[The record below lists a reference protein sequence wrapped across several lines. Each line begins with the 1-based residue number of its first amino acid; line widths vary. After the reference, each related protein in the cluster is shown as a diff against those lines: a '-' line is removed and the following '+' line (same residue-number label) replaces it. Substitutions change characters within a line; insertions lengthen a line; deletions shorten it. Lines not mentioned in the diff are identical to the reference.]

1 MHRSALAI
9 ATTFLAVLTAALVFA
24 ASALAATS
32 ITVTFVRH
40 AESQANA
47 DGVIDTKVPGPHLS
61 DPVGLA
67 QAQAIRDALAGNGY
81 DGIYASDMIRTQET
95 AQPLAD
101 LLGKSITVLP
111 GLHEIDAGVYEG
123 SSEDDGWGRLG
134 YAATP
139 LLWTL
144 GLRFATM
151 PGSTDSDGN
160 VFQHRVAD
168 AIQDIYDSGNQN
180 PVVFSHGATIMFWT
194 LMNVDNP
201 DLFLLFSHQL
211 NNTSVVVINGNPEDG
226 WKLVSWDGIEVAA
239 EPSLLMKLFV
249 DVRDLIVAPQE
260 AIYTV
265 NHAFDS
271 GNLFEAADALIKAAI
286 KLGLSPI
293 DFVVSV
299 AKNLIDEIFK
309 PTTTSGVSTA
319 AVEAA
324 PEPAARLA
332 AVPDPA
338 SADVTPAVA
347 TPLAVTSGTT
357 VAGAE
362 PATATATAE
371 PTPTA
376 VEQTESAA
384 PATTEATTAEVA
396 DQDLTEAED
405 PAEETGTPA
414 TDTEAAETDT
424 EAADADAAADADVAT
439 KDDQSESDA
448 PSASTSAST
457 PAEDTTANE
466 THSTAATS
474 VATDHTQDAAA

>member
-1 MHRSALAI
+1 M
-9 ATTFLAVLTAALVFA
+9 FA
-24 ASALAATS
+24 ATALAATS
-32 ITVTFVRH
+32 ITMTFVRH

-61 DPVGLA
+61 DPVGVA
-67 QAQAIRDALAGNGY
+67 QAQAIANVLVGNGY
-81 DGIYASDMIRTQET
+81 DGIWASDMIRTQET

-101 LLGKSITVLP
+101 LLDKSISVRS

-151 PGSTDSDGN
+151 PGSTDADGN

-168 AIQDIYDSGNQN
+168 AVQDIYDSGQQN

-201 DLFLLFSHQL
+201 DLFLLFTHPL
-211 NNTSVVVINGNPEDG
+211 NNTSVVVIDGNPEDG
-226 WKLVSWDGIEVAA
+226 WKLVNWDGVSVDA
-239 EPSLLMKLFV
+239 EPSLLMKMFV
-249 DVRDLIVAPQE
+249 DLRNLIVAPQE
-260 AIYTV
+260 AAYTV
-265 NHAFDS
+265 SHALAS
-271 GNLFEAADALIKAAI
+271 GDLFEAAAGLIKAAI
-286 KLGLSPI
+286 QLGVSPI

-299 AKNLIDEIFK
+299 ATDLINEIFK
-309 PTTTSGVSTA
+309 PANTSGVSTA
-319 AVEAA
+319 VSEAAA

-338 SADVTPAVA
+338 TREVTPSVG
-347 TPLAVTSGTT
+347 TQLAVTSGTA
-357 VAGAE
+357 VAE
-362 PATATATAE
+362 SELATATAE
-371 PTPTA
+371 SSPTAVEPAPAA

-384 PATTEATTAEVA
+384 PATTEATAEEVT
-396 DQDLTEAED
+396 DQDQAED
-405 PAEETGTPA
+405 KDEETATPA
-414 TDTEAAETDT
+414 TDSEDAEATKDDAGTEATDP
-424 EAADADAAADADVAT
+424 EAIDAAADDDTAA

-448 PSASTSAST
+448 APASTSV
-457 PAEDTTANE
+457 EDTTASSTTE

-474 VATDHTQDAAA
+474 DATDHVQDAAA

>member
-1 MHRSALAI
+1 M
-9 ATTFLAVLTAALVFA
+9 FA
-24 ASALAATS
+24 ATALAATS

-47 DGVIDTKVPGPHLS
+47 DGIIDTKVPGPHLS
-61 DPVGLA
+61 NPVGVA
-67 QAQAIRDALAGNGY
+67 QAQAIADALAGNGY
-81 DGIYASDMIRTQET
+81 DGIYASDMYRTQET

-101 LLGKSITVLP
+101 LLHKTITVLP

-201 DLFLLFSHQL
+201 DLFLLFTHPL
-211 NNTSVVVINGNPEDG
+211 NNTSVVVINGNPDDG
-226 WKLVSWDGIEVAA
+226 WKLVSWDGVSVAA

-260 AIYTV
+260 AVYTV
-265 NHAFDS
+265 SHAFDS
-271 GNLFEAADALIKAAI
+271 GNLFEAADALIKAAV

-299 AKNLIDEIFK
+299 AKHLIDEIFK
-309 PTTTSGVSTA
+309 PATTSGVSTA

-332 AVPDPA
+332 AVPEPV
-338 SADVTPAVA
+338 SADVTPSVA

-357 VAGAE
+357 VAEAE

-371 PTPTA
+371 PSPAA

-384 PATTEATTAEVA
+384 PATTEATTAEVTEEVT
-396 DQDLTEAED
+396 DQDQTEAE
-405 PAEETGTPA
+405 ETATPA
-414 TDTEAAETDT
+414 TDTEAAEDTAANETEATETDT
-424 EAADADAAADADVAT
+424 EAADADADAAADDDVAT

-474 VATDHTQDAAA
+474 DATDHTQDAAA

>member
-24 ASALAATS
+24 VSALAATS

-95 AQPLAD
+95 AQPLAN

-123 SSEDDGWGRLG
+123 SSQNEGWDRLG
-134 YAATP
+134 YALTP

-168 AIQDIYDSGNQN
+168 AVQDIYDSGNQN

-201 DLFLLFSHQL
+201 DLFLLFTHPL

-226 WKLVSWDGIEVAA
+226 WKLVNWDGVSVDA
-239 EPSLLMKLFV
+239 EPSLLMKMFV
-249 DVRDLIVAPQE
+249 DLRDLIVAPQE
-260 AIYTV
+260 AAYAV
-265 NHAFDS
+265 SHAFDS

-293 DFVVSV
+293 DFVISV

-309 PTTTSGVSTA
+309 PATPSGASTA

-332 AVPDPA
+332 VA
-338 SADVTPAVA
+338 SEPVTAEAAPPTATSTPEVTPSAGTQLAAVSETTEAQPEPSTEVA
-347 TPLAVTSGTT
+347 TPEA
-357 VAGAE
+357 AE
-362 PATATATAE
+362 PSE
-371 PTPTA
+371 PT
-376 VEQTESAA
+376 V
-384 PATTEATTAEVA
+384 PATTEVTK
-396 DQDLTEAED
+396 DEAED
-405 PAEETGTPA
+405 QTADPA
-414 TDTEAAETDT
+414 TDETTDPATEGAQEEDGS
-424 EAADADAAADADVAT
+424 DADESAKVV
-439 KDDQSESDA
+439 DQSEQDVKTNDDA
-448 PSASTSAST
+448 PKADDSAKTDAPKASDSAVS
-457 PAEDTTANE
+457 A
-466 THSTAATS
+466 
-474 VATDHTQDAAA
+474 DHTQDAAA

>member
-1 MHRSALAI
+1 M
-9 ATTFLAVLTAALVFA
+9 FA
-24 ASALAATS
+24 ATALAATS

-47 DGVIDTKVPGPHLS
+47 DGIIDTKVPGPHLS
-61 DPVGLA
+61 NPVGVA
-67 QAQAIRDALAGNGY
+67 QAQAIADALAGNGY
-81 DGIYASDMIRTQET
+81 DGIYASDMYRTQET

-101 LLGKSITVLP
+101 LLHKTITVLP

-201 DLFLLFSHQL
+201 DLFLLFTHPL
-211 NNTSVVVINGNPEDG
+211 NNTSVVVINGNPDDG

-260 AIYTV
+260 AVYTV
-265 NHAFDS
+265 SHAFDS
-271 GNLFEAADALIKAAI
+271 GNLFEAADALIKAAV

-299 AKNLIDEIFK
+299 AKHLIDEIFK
-309 PTTTSGVSTA
+309 PATTSGVSTA

-332 AVPDPA
+332 AVPEPV
-338 SADVTPAVA
+338 SADVTPSVA

-357 VAGAE
+357 VAEAE

-371 PTPTA
+371 PSPAA

-384 PATTEATTAEVA
+384 PATTEATTAEVTEEVT
-396 DQDLTEAED
+396 DQDQTEAE
-405 PAEETGTPA
+405 ETATPA
-414 TDTEAAETDT
+414 TDTEAAEDTAANETEATETDT
-424 EAADADAAADADVAT
+424 EAADADADAAADDDVAT

-448 PSASTSAST
+448 TSPSKSAST

-474 VATDHTQDAAA
+474 DATDHTQDAAA

>member
-1 MHRSALAI
+1 M
-9 ATTFLAVLTAALVFA
+9 FA
-24 ASALAATS
+24 ATALAATS

-47 DGVIDTKVPGPHLS
+47 DGIIDTKVPGPHLS
-61 DPVGLA
+61 NPVGVA
-67 QAQAIRDALAGNGY
+67 QAQAIADALAGNGY
-81 DGIYASDMIRTQET
+81 DGIYASDMYRTQET

-101 LLGKSITVLP
+101 LLHKTITVLP

-201 DLFLLFSHQL
+201 DLFLLFTHPL
-211 NNTSVVVINGNPEDG
+211 NNTSVVVINGNPDDG
-226 WKLVSWDGIEVAA
+226 WKLVSWDGVSVAA

-260 AIYTV
+260 AVYTV
-265 NHAFDS
+265 SHAFDS
-271 GNLFEAADALIKAAI
+271 GNLFEAADALIKAAV

-299 AKNLIDEIFK
+299 AKHLIDEIFK
-309 PTTTSGVSTA
+309 PATTSGVSTA

-332 AVPDPA
+332 AVPEPV
-338 SADVTPAVA
+338 SADVTPSVA

-357 VAGAE
+357 VAEAE

-371 PTPTA
+371 PSPAA

-384 PATTEATTAEVA
+384 PATTEATTAEVTEEVT
-396 DQDLTEAED
+396 DQDQTEAE
-405 PAEETGTPA
+405 ETATPA
-414 TDTEAAETDT
+414 TDTEAAEDTAANETEATETDT
-424 EAADADAAADADVAT
+424 EAADADADAAADDDVAT

-448 PSASTSAST
+448 TSPSKSAST

-474 VATDHTQDAAA
+474 DATDHTQDAAA

>member
-1 MHRSALAI
+1 
-9 ATTFLAVLTAALVFA
+9 LVFA
-24 ASALAATS
+24 VSALAATS

-95 AQPLAD
+95 AQPLAN

-123 SSEDDGWGRLG
+123 SSQNEGWDRLG
-134 YAATP
+134 YALTP
-139 LLWTL
+139 LLWTPRTPVRHHAGL
-144 GLRFATM
+144 DGLRRKRLPA
-151 PGSTDSDGN
+151 P
-160 VFQHRVAD
+160 RRRRR
-168 AIQDIYDSGNQN
+168 QDIYDSGNQN

-201 DLFLLFSHQL
+201 DLFLLFTHPL

-226 WKLVSWDGIEVAA
+226 WKLVNWDGVSVDA
-239 EPSLLMKLFV
+239 EPSLLMKMFV
-249 DVRDLIVAPQE
+249 DLRDLIVAPQE
-260 AIYTV
+260 AAYAV
-265 NHAFDS
+265 SHAFDS

-293 DFVVSV
+293 DFVISV

-309 PTTTSGVSTA
+309 PATPSGASTA

-332 AVPDPA
+332 VA
-338 SADVTPAVA
+338 SEPVT
-347 TPLAVTSGTT
+347 
-357 VAGAE
+357 AE
-362 PATATATAE
+362 AAPPTATSTPEVTRPPARNSPQCPRPPRPSPNRRRKWRPRRQRNRANRPFRPPRRSPRTRPRIKPRTRPRTRRRRVLRKRTG
-371 PTPTA
+371 PTPTSRPRTSISPSRTSRRMTTLRRRTTRRRRMPRRLRIRRSQPTTPRTRPP
-376 VEQTESAA
+376 ERTQA
-384 PATTEATTAEVA
+384 P
-396 DQDLTEAED
+396 
-405 PAEETGTPA
+405 
-414 TDTEAAETDT
+414 
-424 EAADADAAADADVAT
+424 
-439 KDDQSESDA
+439 
-448 PSASTSAST
+448 
-457 PAEDTTANE
+457 
-466 THSTAATS
+466 
-474 VATDHTQDAAA
+474 